1 MNTDH
6 RSYLSYEKPRNL
18 IREEKLKQSQAYKKK
33 NQQHPAFRK

>member
-1 MNTDH
+1 MNPSFGS
-6 RSYLSYEKPRNL
+6 SYSYEKPKDY